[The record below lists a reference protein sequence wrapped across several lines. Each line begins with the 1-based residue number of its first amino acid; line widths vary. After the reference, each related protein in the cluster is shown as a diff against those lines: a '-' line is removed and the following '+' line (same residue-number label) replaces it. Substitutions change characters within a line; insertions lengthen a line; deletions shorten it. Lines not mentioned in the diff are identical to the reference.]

1 MKDQFNSRLA
11 VDVQLTLESEREFME
26 NVFYPTIRHTFKKQ
40 PFNLFKAIDFLSANI
55 QKYIR
60 QCYKNEK
67 CRYSYFYGFKPTNWK
82 KEREYIASEM
92 IKSAIDETALNGY
105 IFDETFN
112 VMEN

>member
-1 MKDQFNSRLA
+1 METFDKHLA
-11 VDVQLTLESEREFME
+11 IDVQLTLESEKEFMQT
-26 NVFYPTIRHTFKKQ
+26 VFYPTIQLAFKKK
-40 PFNLFKAIDFLSANI
+40 PFNLSKAIDLLSNNI

-60 QCYKNEK
+60 KCYKNEK
-67 CRYSYFYGFKPTNWK
+67 CRYSHFYGFKPTNWK

-105 IFDETFN
+105 IFDEPFN